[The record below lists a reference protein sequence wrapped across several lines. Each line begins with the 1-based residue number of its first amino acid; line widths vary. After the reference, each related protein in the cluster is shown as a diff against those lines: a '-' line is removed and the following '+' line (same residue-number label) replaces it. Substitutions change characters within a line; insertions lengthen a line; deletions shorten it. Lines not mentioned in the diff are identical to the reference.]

1 MSLFVTFTIGVL
13 LLLTALGAAGGIAHA
28 WRAWRG
34 RRAAKRR
41 AYARHPAN
49 PARRPLRQRAPGLP
63 VDGEPLDDDDLDEF
77 TGVMIASGYDGWRG
91 NQAQDTG
98 ASEDTE

>member
-1 MSLFVTFTIGVL
+1 MSTPLPILLGVA
-13 LLLTALGAAGGIAHA
+13 LLTVVVLTVAGIRRCWDACQA
-28 WRAWRG
+28 
-34 RRAAKRR
+34 RRARR
-41 AYARHPAN
+41 ARALARHPAQL
-49 PARRPLRQRAPGLP
+49 ARRPLRRRVPGLP

-98 ASEDTE
+98 ADEGAE